1 MLAYYVGISY
11 KTVSDSEFELRCVR
25 SFALDAPKGADAEN
39 DSSELIRMQGSRAM
53 SRKSHFL
60 GMKKV
65 HPLYCTTNSDYGK
78 AVTDKADE
86 LSHLYKLPEHGRSQ
100 HFTRNLPPRKGGAT
114 SMNM

>member
-11 KTVSDSEFELRCVR
+11 KIVSDSEFELRCVR
-25 SFALDAPKGADAEN
+25 SFALDTPKGANSEHDT
-39 DSSELIRMQGSRAM
+39 SELIRVQGSRVM
-53 SRKSHFL
+53 SRKSHL
-60 GMKKV
+60 QGLKKV

-78 AVTDKADE
+78 TVTDKAAE
-86 LSHLYKLPEHGRSQ
+86 LPHLHKLSEHGRSQ